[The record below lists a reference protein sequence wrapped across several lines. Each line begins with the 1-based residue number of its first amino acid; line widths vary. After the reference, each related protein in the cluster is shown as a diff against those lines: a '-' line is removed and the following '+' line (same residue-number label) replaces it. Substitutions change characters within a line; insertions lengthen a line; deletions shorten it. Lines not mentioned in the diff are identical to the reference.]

1 MLDSLSIAAS
11 GMSGQ
16 QEVIDS
22 ISNNLANI
30 NTVSYK
36 KSTVEFANLVYS
48 PADTESSSILDV
60 SARKG
65 GGLDVLSVSQDFSLG
80 DVKQTGRSLDLA
92 INGSGFFELTNEGGD
107 KVYSRNGS
115 FKLNSEGVLV
125 NAEGLYVS
133 DMIKIPSDAVGVT
146 VKDSGEIEVLIQGD
160 PVAIEVGKIE
170 LAYFTNPAG
179 LESMGAGNYQY
190 TEQSGDPEYLSM
202 NGDETS
208 IIQGYL
214 EMSNVSMIEELTSMM
229 LAQQAYGLNSRVIQV
244 SDEIMGM
251 INNLTQG

>member
-36 KSTVEFANLVYS
+36 KNTVEFANLVYS
-48 PADTESSSILDV
+48 PVDTQSSSILDM

-80 DVKQTGRSLDLA
+80 DVKQTGRNLDLA
-92 INGSGFFELTNEGGD
+92 INGSGFFELTTENGE

-115 FKLNSEGVLV
+115 FKLNADGALV
-125 NAEGLYVS
+125 NSEGLYVS
-133 DMIKIPSDAVGVT
+133 DMIKLPADTVGINIDRSGGVHVLLQGEPET
-146 VKDSGEIEVLIQGD
+146 V
-160 PVAIEVGKIE
+160 EVGKIE
-170 LAYFTNPAG
+170 LAYFTNPSG
-179 LESMGAGNYQY
+179 LESMGGGNYQY
-190 TEQSGDPEYLSM
+190 TEQSGDPEYLSL
-202 NGDETS
+202 NSEETS
-208 IIQGYL
+208 IAQGYL

-229 LAQQAYGLNSRVIQV
+229 LAQQAYGLNSRVVQV

>member
-36 KSTVEFANLVYS
+36 KNTVNFSNLVYS
-48 PADTESSSILDV
+48 PVDAQTSGILDV

-65 GGLDVLSVSQDFSLG
+65 GGLNVLSVSQDFSLG
-80 DVKQTGRSLDLA
+80 DVKQTGKNLDLA
-92 INGSGFFELTNEGGD
+92 INGSGFFELTNDRGD

-115 FKLNSEGVLV
+115 FKLNSEGALV
-125 NAEGLYVS
+125 NGEGLYVS
-133 DMIKIPSDAVGVT
+133 DMIKLPSDVVGINIE
-146 VKDSGEIEVLIQGD
+146 KSGEINVLLQGESEL
-160 PVAIEVGKIE
+160 IEVGKIE

-179 LESMGAGNYQY
+179 LESMGGGNYQD
-190 TEQSGDPEYLSM
+190 TEQSGSPEYISL
-202 NGDETS
+202 NGEETT
-208 IIQGYL
+208 ITQGYL

-229 LAQQAYGLNSRVIQV
+229 LAQQAYGLNSRVVQV